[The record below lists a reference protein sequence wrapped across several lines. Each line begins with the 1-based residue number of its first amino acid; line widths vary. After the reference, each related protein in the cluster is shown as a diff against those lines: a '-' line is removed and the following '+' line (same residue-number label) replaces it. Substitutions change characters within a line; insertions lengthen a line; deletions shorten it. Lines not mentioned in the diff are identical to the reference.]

1 MGTGPDAGIGAA
13 VRHFREVRGWKRED
27 LAVHAR
33 VGYQTIC
40 QVEQG
45 HRLPSVPRLVALAKA
60 LDVTIDQ
67 LVYFEGPQGDI
78 TRTEPGLSAVEV
90 AA

>member
-1 MGTGPDAGIGAA
+1 MDIGTAL
-13 VRHFREVRGWKRED
+13 RHYRDKRSWRRED
-27 LAVHAR
+27 LASHSG
-33 VGYQTIC
+33 VGYQTIALI
-40 QVEQG
+40 EQG
-45 HRLPSVPRLVALAKA
+45 HRLPSLPKLKALAEA

-78 TRTEPGLSAVEV
+78 TGTEPGLSAVEV